1 MTPAG
6 IYILYRM
13 EFEYD
18 PLKSQSNEEKHGVD
32 FDAAKVLWSDEDR
45 IQFPA
50 KSDTEQ
56 RCAILAKRGDKIWVA
71 FFTMRGDVIRIISV
85 RRARHNEERTYYDS

>member
-1 MTPAG
+1 
-6 IYILYRM
+6 M

-18 PLKSQSNEEKHGVD
+18 PLKSQSNEEKHSVD

-50 KSDTEQ
+50 KSDTE
-56 RCAILAKRGDKIWVA
+56 
-71 FFTMRGDVIRIISV
+71 
-85 RRARHNEERTYYDS
+85 